1 VTGLIVGQLLSG
13 TVVAETVF
21 SRPGLGRVTATAVA
35 QQDIPLVQGIVL
47 FAAAVF
53 VVTNL
58 LVDLIYPIL
67 DPRIVIG
74 RRRVA
79 RLQTG
84 VPA

>member
-1 VTGLIVGQLLSG
+1 
-13 TVVAETVF
+13 
-21 SRPGLGRVTATAVA
+21 
-35 QQDIPLVQGIVL
+35 VQGIVL

-58 LVDLIYPIL
+58 LVDLIYPLL

-79 RLQTG
+79 RVQTG
-84 VPA
+84 APA